1 MSTASDRQPH
11 VGLVTLRYWASA
23 RAAAGTDSEDLE
35 VSGPTPLADLLSRAR
50 TLHKDSSRFAE
61 VIACCA
67 VMVGD
72 RPVTTSDPAEVM
84 VPPGATVEFLPPFAG
99 G

>member
-1 MSTASDRQPH
+1 M
-11 VGLVTLRYWASA
+11 RYWASA
-23 RAAAGTDSEDLE
+23 RAAAGVDSDDLE
-35 VSGPTPLADLLSRAR
+35 VSGPVPLSDLISQVKKA
-50 TLHKDSSRFAE
+50 HASPRFTE

-72 RPVTTSDPAEVM
+72 RPVTTSDPSGVLVE
-84 VPPGATVEFLPPFAG
+84 PGSTVEFLPPFAG

>member
-1 MSTASDRQPH
+1 M
-11 VGLVTLRYWASA
+11 RYWASA

-35 VSGPTPLADLLSRAR
+35 VSGPVPLSELVTRVREAHAGSA
-50 TLHKDSSRFAE
+50 RFAE
-61 VIACCA
+61 VLACCA

-72 RPVTTSDPAEVM
+72 RPVTTSDPATVM
-84 VPPGATVEFLPPFAG
+84 VDPGATVEFLPPFAG